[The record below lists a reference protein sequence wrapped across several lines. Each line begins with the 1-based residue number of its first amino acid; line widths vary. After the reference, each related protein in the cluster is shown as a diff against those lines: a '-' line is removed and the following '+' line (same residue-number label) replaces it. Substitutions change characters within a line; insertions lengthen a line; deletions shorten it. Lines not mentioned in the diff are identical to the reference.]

1 MIGPAWQ
8 VDCVVGARP
17 NFVKI
22 APILRA
28 LAADGRFVSRLLHT
42 GQHYDIAM
50 NAVFFEELEIP
61 APDVNLEVGAKSG
74 VEQTAA
80 IMLGLEAVLRERPP
94 HLLLVVGDVTST
106 LAAALVAAQM
116 RIPLAHVEAGLRSG
130 DRDMPEEINRLVTDR
145 LADLLLV
152 TERKAADNLIAEGV
166 APGSIAFVGNVMIDS
181 LHFALARAVPSSRTL
196 AEHGWGAHSPAAR
209 DGFGLVTLHRP
220 ANVDDPDRLAPLVAA
235 LTRISRDLPLFFPA
249 HPRTRAALARCG
261 LDGACSDSR
270 LIIVPPVSYLQAVG
284 LMRDARLVI
293 TDSGGVQE
301 ETTALGVPCLT
312 FRDNTE
318 RPITVEQGSNILV
331 GTDPSALETAVRE
344 TLRDGGKRGRVPELW
359 DGQAAPRIARRIAD
373 FLAGA
378 SRDTKAI

>member
-1 MIGPAWQ
+1 MIEPSWR

-28 LAADGRFVSRLLHT
+28 LAADGRFSSRLLHT
-42 GQHYDIAM
+42 GQHYDPTM
-50 NAVFFEELEIP
+50 NAVFFEELDIP
-61 APDVNLEVGAKSG
+61 APDVHLEVGAKSG

-80 IMLGLEAVLRERPP
+80 IMLGLEKALRERPP
-94 HLLLVVGDVTST
+94 HLVLVVGDVTST

-130 DRDMPEEINRLVTDR
+130 DRAMPEEINRLVTDR

-152 TERKAADNLIAEGV
+152 TERKAVGNLLAEGV
-166 APGSIAFVGNVMIDS
+166 APEAIVFVGNVMIDS
-181 LHFALARAVPSSRTL
+181 LHRALERAVPAARTL
-196 AEHGWGAHSPAAR
+196 AEQGWGEDSAAAR
-209 DGFGLVTLHRP
+209 EGFGLVTLHRP
-220 ANVDDPDRLAPLVAA
+220 SNVDDKNKLAALVAA
-235 LTRISRDLPLFFPA
+235 LSRISRELPLLFPA
-249 HPRTRAALARCG
+249 HPRTRAALERCG
-261 LDGACSDSR
+261 VDLGAQER
-270 LIIVPPVSYLQAVG
+270 LRIGPPVPYLQAVG
-284 LMRDARLVI
+284 LMREARLVI

-301 ETTALGVPCLT
+301 ETTALGAPCLT

-318 RPITVEQGSNILV
+318 RPITIEEGSNALV
-331 GTDPSALETAVRE
+331 GTDPAALEAAVRA

-359 DGQAAPRIARRIAD
+359 DGRAAPRIAQALAD

-378 SRDTKAI
+378 DRATRAN